1 MGTSAL
7 HWFNIAGLVAA
18 DEMVWDAKAGR
29 PVHKSESELKAIL
42 KMEFDWLDC
51 PDLSQANVVDHPSLN
66 VEDLSIASFNANH
79 QASGGTTEAMA
90 DDDSLATTQK
100 SVSAAVDPTAAKDFV
115 EGSGTSALVAV
126 DVDADDLASL
136 ANTVIASTD
145 TPTTSPP
152 PSQTGAL
159 DTSQFP
165 ATATEGDDLDSMADT
180 LTVNSDTSMASSS
193 PAYIADGFLAN
204 LAPVD
209 LDNDDLGSLADTIA
223 HHLAS
228 SSLASSQ
235 DLFDEDPPEDSA
247 GDAPPATM
255 APPDDMVMEL
265 PEADPNPVMADAAL
279 PTSSTTSLLSVGD
292 QQQTL
297 GMGPPTALSQEPS
310 TLGSA
315 LADLGRWD

>member
-1 MGTSAL
+1 MGTPAL
-7 HWFNIAGLVAA
+7 HWFNITGLVAA
-18 DEMVWDAKAGR
+18 DKMAWDAKAGWL
-29 PVHKSESELKAIL
+29 VHKSESELKAIL

-51 PDLSQANVVDHPSLN
+51 PDLSQADVVDCPSVN
-66 VEDLSIASFNANH
+66 VEDLSIASFDAHH
-79 QASGGTTEAMA
+79 QAGGKTAEATA
-90 DDDSLATTQK
+90 DDDSLATAQK

-115 EGSGTSALVAV
+115 EGLGTSALVAV

-193 PAYIADGFLAN
+193 LAYIAIGFLAN

-209 LDNDDLGSLADTIA
+209 LDDDNLGSLADTIA
-223 HHLAS
+223 HHSAS
-228 SSLASSQ
+228 SSSASSQ
-235 DLFDEDPPEDSA
+235 ALYDEDPPEDPA
-247 GDAPPATM
+247 GDAPPATT
-255 APPDDMVMEL
+255 APLDDMVMEL
-265 PEADPNPVMADAAL
+265 PEADPDPVMADAAL
-279 PTSSTTSLLSVGD
+279 PNSSTTSLLSVGD

-297 GMGPPTALSQEPS
+297 GTGPPMALSQEPS
-310 TLGSA
+310 TPGSA
-315 LADLGRWD
+315 LADPGGWD